1 MSVQTVA
8 RRYASALA
16 DVVLERGEAR
26 EVQEEL
32 LSWGKMFQAN
42 PVLPEVFRN
51 PTIALDKKRAVLN
64 KLIERAK
71 PRPTTVNFLKVLLQ
85 NQRLTDLNE
94 INLKFAELLDV
105 RAGMVG
111 ATVTTARSVPEN
123 AQQKLHAKLQMVTG
137 KKVRINFNTDPE
149 LIGGSVTR
157 IGSTVYDGSVR
168 NHLQL
173 IKRKW
178 RDRHCQFPIA
188 DFRLAEQQW
197 GFLNRQLAIEN
208 RK

>member
-32 LSWGKMFQAN
+32 LAWEKMFQAS
-42 PVLPEVFRN
+42 PMLQEVFRN
-51 PTIALDKKRAVLN
+51 PTIGLDKKRGVLN

-71 PRPTTVNFLKVLLQ
+71 PRPTTANFLKVLLQ
-85 NQRLTDLNE
+85 NQRITDLGE
-94 INLKFAELLDV
+94 INKKFAELLDE
-105 RAGMVG
+105 RAGMV
-111 ATVTTARSVPEN
+111 AAIVTTARSVPEN
-123 AQQKLHAKLQMVTG
+123 AQQQLHAKLLSLTG
-137 KKVRINFNTDPE
+137 KKVRINFMTDPE
-149 LIGGSVTR
+149 LIGGLVTR

-173 IKRKW
+173 IKAKM
-178 RDRHCQFPIA
+178 A
-188 DFRLAEQQW
+188 
-197 GFLNRQLAIEN
+197 G
-208 RK
+208 

>member
-16 DVVLERGEAR
+16 DVALERGEAL

-32 LSWGKMFQAN
+32 LAWGKMFQAN
-42 PVLPEVFRN
+42 PLLPEVFRN

-71 PRPTTVNFLKVLLQ
+71 PRPTTANFLKVLLQ
-85 NQRLTDLNE
+85 NQRLTELGE
-94 INLKFAELLDV
+94 INQKFAEMLDV
-105 RAGMVG
+105 RAGMVA

-123 AQQKLHAKLQMVTG
+123 AQQELHAKLVSVTG
-137 KKVRINFNTDPE
+137 KKVRINFTTDPE
-149 LIGGSVTR
+149 LIGGLVTR

-173 IKRKW
+173 IKEKM
-178 RDRHCQFPIA
+178 A
-188 DFRLAEQQW
+188 
-197 GFLNRQLAIEN
+197 G
-208 RK
+208 

>member
-32 LSWGKMFQAN
+32 LAWEKMFQAS
-42 PVLPEVFRN
+42 PMLPEVFRN
-51 PTIALDKKRAVLN
+51 PTIALDKKRGVLN

-71 PRPTTVNFLKVLLQ
+71 PRTTTANFLKVLLQ
-85 NQRLTDLNE
+85 NQRITDLGE
-94 INLKFAELLDV
+94 INKKFAELLDV
-105 RAGMVG
+105 RAGMV
-111 ATVTTARSVPEN
+111 AAIVTTARSVPEN
-123 AQQKLHAKLQMVTG
+123 AQQQLHAKLLSLTG
-137 KKVRINFNTDPE
+137 KKVRINFETDPE
-149 LIGGSVTR
+149 LIGGLVTR

-173 IKRKW
+173 IKEKM
-178 RDRHCQFPIA
+178 A
-188 DFRLAEQQW
+188 
-197 GFLNRQLAIEN
+197 G
-208 RK
+208 

>member
-32 LSWGKMFQAN
+32 LVWEQMLQSSPNLQ
-42 PVLPEVFRN
+42 EVFRN

-64 KLIERAK
+64 KLIERA
-71 PRPTTVNFLKVLLQ
+71 RPTPTTTNFLKVLLQ
-85 NQRLTDLNE
+85 NQRLTELGE
-94 INLKFAELLDV
+94 INRKFAEILDV
-105 RAGMVG
+105 RAGMVA
-111 ATVTTARSVPEN
+111 ATVTTARTVPEN
-123 AQQKLHAKLQMVTG
+123 AQRQLHTKLLALTG
-137 KKVRINFNTDPE
+137 KKVRINFATDPD
-149 LIGGSVTR
+149 LIGGLVTR

-173 IKRKW
+173 IKEKM
-178 RDRHCQFPIA
+178 A
-188 DFRLAEQQW
+188 
-197 GFLNRQLAIEN
+197 G
-208 RK
+208 